1 MGPVEFVTTKNA
13 SELLKISASSL
24 RVYAQHM
31 ESVGYSFKKID
42 NARQFSKHDLQIISE
57 AMERYKLIGGSMKD
71 ALHYVIVKEEYG
83 EEEAEN
89 LTPSVSTQ
97 PHNSELLDISQFK
110 NELAQ
115 DVSTNINK
123 TLNNHLE
130 KVIEAISES
139 NDNDKD
145 IKPLEDEINRIRA
158 LNEQIKSERDH
169 YKNKNAELVSEL
181 EEIKNMGIFE
191 FRKWK
196 KK

>member
-89 LTPSVSTQ
+89 LTPAVSTQ
-97 PHNSELLDISQFK
+97 SHNSEPLDISQFK

-123 TLNNHLE
+123 TLNNHFE

-139 NDNDKD
+139 NNNDKD

>member
-1 MGPVEFVTTKNA
+1 
-13 SELLKISASSL
+13 
-24 RVYAQHM
+24 
-31 ESVGYSFKKID
+31 
-42 NARQFSKHDLQIISE
+42 
-57 AMERYKLIGGSMKD
+57 MKD

-89 LTPSVSTQ
+89 LTPAVSTQ
-97 PHNSELLDISQFK
+97 SHNSEPLDISQFK